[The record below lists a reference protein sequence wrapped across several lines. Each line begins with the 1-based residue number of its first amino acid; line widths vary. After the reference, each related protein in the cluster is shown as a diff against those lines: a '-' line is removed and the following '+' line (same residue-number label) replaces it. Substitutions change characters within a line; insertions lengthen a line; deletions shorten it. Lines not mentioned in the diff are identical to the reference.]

1 MSIGK
6 CKTINFRYITRTG
19 SSWRDIK
26 KFHSRHFVLN
36 QENFN
41 NCCHSHDTINSTYAV
56 SLCGKTEQQIQ

>member
-6 CKTINFRYITRTG
+6 CKTINFRYITRNG